1 LTIKHLAL
9 LLLIGSLFG
18 LTAGAA
24 LADGPPLVIPVEY
37 QVDVVNPCT
46 GELTTL
52 SGSGEMR
59 VHQFYNEAGDVHHF
73 NVDLIADLETTDGF
87 SGSEVLVNVHNA
99 EGPFAP
105 TGEEERGMQVRI
117 DRYLLTNP
125 ETGQVAW
132 ARFTLH
138 LTYVG
143 GEFVVNTD
151 SVEIEGHG
159 SPA

>member
-1 LTIKHLAL
+1 MKHLAL
-9 LLLIGSLFG
+9 LLLIGSLLG

-24 LADGPPLVIPVEY
+24 LADGPPLVIPFEN
-37 QVDVVNPCT
+37 QFDAVNPCT
-46 GELTTL
+46 GEVTTISL
-52 SGSGEMR
+52 SGELR
-59 VHQFYNEAGDVHHF
+59 IHQFYNEAGDVHHF
-73 NVDLIADLETTDGF
+73 NVTLVADMQTTDGF

-105 TGEEERGMQVRI
+105 TEDEERGMQVLI
-117 DRYLLTNP
+117 DRYLVTNP

-143 GEFVVNTD
+143 GEFVVNTSD
-151 SVEIEGHG
+151 VDLECHG
-159 SPA
+159 SP

>member
-1 LTIKHLAL
+1 MKHLAL
-9 LLLIGSLFG
+9 LLLIGSLLG
-18 LTAGAA
+18 LTTGSAW
-24 LADGPPLVIPVEY
+24 ADAPPLVSPVEA
-37 QVDVVNPCT
+37 QFDVVNPCT
-46 GELTTL
+46 GELTTISL
-52 SGSGEMR
+52 SGEVR

-73 NVDLIADLETTDGF
+73 NVVLLADLETTDGF
-87 SGSEVLVNVHNA
+87 SGSLVRVNVHNA

-105 TGEEERGMQVRI
+105 TEEEERGMQVFL

-143 GEFVVNTD
+143 GEFLVDIDT
-151 SVEIEGHG
+151 VEIECHG